1 MLYQFKV
8 ASEVRIKG
16 GEYGCSRKLS
26 KFAQIFCFRVKVHI
40 KQFLNY
46 SHLSS
51 SQLPTYMFLFKVLVI
66 HFPIPFM

>member
-46 SHLSS
+46 SHLRS
-51 SQLPTYMFLFKVLVI
+51 SQHVPVQGPGNT
-66 HFPIPFM
+66 FPDPFHVN

>member
-8 ASEVRIKG
+8 ALEVRIKG

-26 KFAQIFCFRVKVHI
+26 KFAQIFCFKVMKVHI

-46 SHLSS
+46 PHLSR
-51 SQLPTYMFLFKVLVI
+51 SQLVPVQGPGNT
-66 HFPIPFM
+66 FPDPFHGN